1 MPEVCQC
8 LHPQRQMQP
17 VTPPPATTLWISNS
31 GCQADPSLSS
41 PMGAMPCLHLCEVS
55 KEPCRQASPCSCA
68 PVLLRANSQPMLLLE
83 TTLPSSTPPHLTPTE
98 AWGKASI
105 RLCSRSACVCV
116 CLSVCLCVTP
126 TLIARPYS
134 SYSMFPNCAGLNPSP
149 PAPPQLHICSLSLSV
164 SEPCFCR
171 L

>member
-1 MPEVCQC
+1 
-8 LHPQRQMQP
+8 MQS

-31 GCQADPSLSS
+31 GCQADPSLGC

-55 KEPCRQASPCSCA
+55 KEPCGQARPCSCT
-68 PVLLRANSQPMLLLE
+68 PEGLFLSNSQPRLLLE

-105 RLCSRSACVCV
+105 RLGSRSACIYM
-116 CLSVCLCVTP
+116 CLCVCLCVTP

-134 SYSMFPNCAGLNPSP
+134 LNSMFPNCAGLNPSP
-149 PAPPQLHICSLSLSV
+149 PAPPQLHICRLSLAV
-164 SEPCFCR
+164 SRPCFCR